1 MQNKMRRFF
10 DITEQITNRIDFE
23 VHATRG
29 EHWDESIW
37 NEFESRKEKAAAM
50 LRNNKQ
56 NNIFKIAQI
65 VKLPVIIVREME
77 SHYLRNRNPR
87 KGVLNKK

>member
-1 MQNKMRRFF
+1 MQNKMHHFF
-10 DITEQITNRIDFE
+10 DITEQITNGIDFE

-50 LRNNKQ
+50 LRNDMP

-65 VKLPVIIVREME
+65 VKLPVMIVREME
-77 SHYLRNRNPR
+77 SQYIS
-87 KGVLNKK
+87 K